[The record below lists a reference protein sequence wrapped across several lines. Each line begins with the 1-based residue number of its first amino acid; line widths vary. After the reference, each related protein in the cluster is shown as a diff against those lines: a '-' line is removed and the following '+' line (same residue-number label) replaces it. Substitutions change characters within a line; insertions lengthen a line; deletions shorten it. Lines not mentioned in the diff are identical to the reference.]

1 MRKLFTLAIAAALPL
16 GCDSG
21 QTNVLG
27 GVPSIAYIS
36 RSPVDTG
43 NVFDYLGNGKDG
55 NIFILSPP
63 AASGKKTNITNWQG
77 GDVNA
82 MDLSFDAR
90 ELVFSGK
97 APGDDHY
104 HVFRINVDG
113 SNPCDAAKGVVS
125 QGPCQLTEGSAD
137 EVYPIYLPAGK
148 IFYVTNRNVEGGA
161 IPQFHDEYERATTAQ
176 AAVMNLDGSSQELA
190 PRNVSHRVAP
200 TLLSDGR
207 VLMTEWRHLG
217 DVNEGDLTIM
227 QQDLTGTR
235 EGFGRERTGVTNSYL
250 RAKEVSAGTL
260 VVIGTS
266 RDRTYQAGKILRVHL
281 GGPDITTQSEAR
293 ASYEDLTPDV
303 PGDRTASFPNV
314 GRYYDVQPL
323 PNTSE
328 RFLVTWADGPVE
340 STVLGMANASPDFGI
355 YVYDAKAKTRF
366 PVVNELNT
374 WEQSPIPILARAE
387 PQALKS
393 LYPQNG
399 AQGTLIA
406 AINVYNSTLFPG
418 IAAAKSAVK
427 VRISEGFSTEE
438 GFDNMFGLSEF
449 DGQARLG
456 EVPVAADNSFKAL
469 IPANTPVRLQLIDKF
484 GMALATPGQAGGENA
499 SEPVWIQGRPG
510 ESRVCGGCHESRTDN
525 ITAAPGSSLLQV
537 SDAPDLLSTVPRDQ
551 RLSDDFSYAKVMGV
565 PWDKALQPL
574 FDAHCVE
581 CHDGTAGAANKSYT
595 VTDMTDMTTFMFTFN
610 LSATPVTVMA
620 GEEVY
625 TYSSSYVSLL
635 GPSMMF
641 REKSIMVTGDAL
653 VNGQIPIYL
662 EPGNASAS
670 EAIKML
676 NPPQQFPTYSTAVR
690 ANPGAPVHPA
700 EVGTYN
706 GHNGADAKYQLTQ
719 QEYYLLILNAD
730 MGGQY
735 FFRENKPGRM

>member
-1 MRKLFTLAIAAALPL
+1 MRKLFTLAIAATLPL

-27 GVPSIAYIS
+27 GVPAIAYIS

-55 NIFILSPP
+55 NIFTLSPP
-63 AASGKKTNITNWQG
+63 TASGKKVNLTNWTG

-90 ELVFSGK
+90 EIVFSGK

-113 SNPCDAAKGVVS
+113 TNPCDAARGQAT
-125 QGPCQLTEGSAD
+125 QGPCQLTEGAAD
-137 EVYPIYLPAGK
+137 EVYPIYMPAGK

-161 IPQFHDEYERATTAQ
+161 TPQFKDEYERQTTAQ
-176 AAVMNLDGSSQELA
+176 AATMNVDGSSQELA

-207 VLMTEWRHLG
+207 VAMTEWRHLG
-217 DVNEGDLTIM
+217 DVNEGDLTVM
-227 QQDLTGTR
+227 QQDLTGVR
-235 EGFGRERTGVTNSYL
+235 ELFGREKTGVVNSYL
-250 RAKEVSAGTL
+250 RAKEISAGML
-260 VVIGTS
+260 VSIGTS
-266 RDRTYQAGKILRVHL
+266 RDRTYQAGKILRINL

-293 ASYEDLTPDV
+293 ASVEDLTPDV
-303 PGDRTASFPNV
+303 PPDRTASFPNV

-355 YVYDAKAKTRF
+355 YVYDSKSKTRF

-374 WEQSPIPILARAE
+374 WEQSPIAILPRAE

-399 AQGTLIA
+399 TQGTLLA
-406 AINVYNSTLFPG
+406 AVNVYNSTLFPG
-418 IAAAKSAVK
+418 LTPGSAVK

-438 GFDNMFGLSEF
+438 GFANMFGLSEF

-456 EVPVAADNSFKAL
+456 EVDVAADNSFKAL

-484 GMALATPGQAGGENA
+484 GMAIATPGAQGGGNA
-499 SEPVWIQGRPG
+499 SEPVWIQGRTG
-510 ESRVCGGCHESRTDN
+510 ESRVCGGCHESRTAA
-525 ITAAPGSSLLQV
+525 ITIAPGSSLLQAT
-537 SDAPDLLSTVPRDQ
+537 DAPDLLSTVAREA

-574 FDAHCVE
+574 FDARCIE
-581 CHDGTAGAANKSYT
+581 CHDGAAGTANKSYT
-595 VTDMTDMTTFMFTFN
+595 VTDLTDMTTFMFTFN
-610 LSATPVTVMA
+610 LKGDPVTISA

-625 TYSSSYVSLL
+625 TYTASYVSLL

-653 VNGQIPIYL
+653 VDGQIPIYL
-662 EPGNASAS
+662 DPGNAAGSTT
-670 EAIKML
+670 IQML
-676 NPPQQFPTYSTAVR
+676 NPPRQFPTFSAAER
-690 ANPGAPVHPA
+690 AFPDKPVHPA
-700 EVGTYN
+700 EVGMYN

-730 MGGQY
+730 MGGQF